1 MDLNNQMDDAVEDDT
16 EDDVEICGSQKYSN
30 NGSFMKKIFIILAIT
45 VVHLVFTKIISII
58 ALSVVTANV
67 YESQLPF
74 LGRSLMVVSKVLYF
88 PVFTFALYPRQF
100 FPGNFVIIPL
110 FINSLLW
117 ALFIYILFVLV
128 KRISVQP
135 EKLK

>member
-1 MDLNNQMDDAVEDDT
+1 
-16 EDDVEICGSQKYSN
+16 
-30 NGSFMKKIFIILAIT
+30 MKKILIILTIA
-45 VVHLVFTKIISII
+45 VVHSIFTKIISSI

-74 LGRSLMVVSKVLYF
+74 WGRLLMVMSKVLYF

-100 FPGNFVIIPL
+100 FPGNLVIIPL

-117 ALFIYILFVLV
+117 ALVIYTFFVLIKKV
-128 KRISVQP
+128 IVTP
-135 EKLK
+135 E

>member
-1 MDLNNQMDDAVEDDT
+1 MLRR
-16 EDDVEICGSQKYSN
+16 CGSQKYSH
-30 NGSFMKKIFIILAIT
+30 NGFFMKKVFIILAIA
-45 VVHLVFTKIISII
+45 VVHLVFTKVISII
-58 ALSVVTANV
+58 TLSVVTANV
-67 YESQLPF
+67 HESQLPF

-117 ALFIYILFVLV
+117 ALTIYIIFVLI
-128 KRISVQP
+128 KRVAASVSSI
-135 EKLK
+135 ERATGTAIKK

>member
-1 MDLNNQMDDAVEDDT
+1 MLRR
-16 EDDVEICGSQKYSN
+16 CGSQKYSHN
-30 NGSFMKKIFIILAIT
+30 ESFMKKIFIIFAIA

-74 LGRSLMVVSKVLYF
+74 LGRSLMVMSKVLYF

-117 ALFIYILFVLV
+117 ALTIYIVFVLI
-128 KRISVQP
+128 KRVVAPVSSI
-135 EKLK
+135 ERATGTAIKK